1 MRQLCV
7 AFRMKVGILVVVVIL
22 AYGPNLAAYL
32 TMVSYGPG

>member
-22 AYGPNLAAYL
+22 AYGPNLGYL